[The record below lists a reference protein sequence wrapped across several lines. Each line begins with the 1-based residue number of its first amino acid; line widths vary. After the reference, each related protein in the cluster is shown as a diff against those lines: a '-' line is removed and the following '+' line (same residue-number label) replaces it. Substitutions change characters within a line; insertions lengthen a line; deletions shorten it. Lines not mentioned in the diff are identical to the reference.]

1 MKILYYTWGE
11 WMKTDV
17 VSTLESLGETV
28 EVFDKKLENYDSD
41 SAFEACLQEKL
52 KAGFDAVF
60 SMDYFPVLSKV
71 AKDAGILYLSWIS
84 DCPNLTLSSKTVTND
99 CNRIFLFDEMLYKN
113 LKARGANVRH
123 LPLGVNTKRL
133 DALLGPLKE
142 DMTYSHEISFVGS
155 FYQDGYRQLE
165 KVQNMP
171 EDLRGYIDGVVAAQN
186 LIYGYDMV
194 SELFDETK
202 VKQLERIAPVNLGDG
217 YDIASAEIYRDWIR
231 KEVTVKEREELISD
245 LGLLFPVSVATDS
258 LPEMCSNI
266 ANIKN
271 LGYVDYINEMPKI
284 FRESKINLNFTL
296 RTIQSGLPLRLTDVL
311 GAGGFLITNYQPELP
326 YYFENG
332 NSIVWFES
340 REHLL
345 DLCAFYLR
353 NDNSRGKIRENGY
366 NIVRK
371 AFSYERLLGILLSS
385 IKE

>member
-1 MKILYYTWGE
+1 
-11 WMKTDV
+11 
-17 VSTLESLGETV
+17 
-28 EVFDKKLENYDSD
+28 
-41 SAFEACLQEKL
+41 
-52 KAGFDAVF
+52 
-60 SMDYFPVLSKV
+60 
-71 AKDAGILYLSWIS
+71 
-84 DCPNLTLSSKTVTND
+84 
-99 CNRIFLFDEMLYKN
+99 
-113 LKARGANVRH
+113 
-123 LPLGVNTKRL
+123 
-133 DALLGPLKE
+133 
-142 DMTYSHEISFVGS
+142 
-155 FYQDGYRQLE
+155 
-165 KVQNMP
+165 MP

-202 VKQLERIAPVNLGDG
+202 VKQLEMIAPVNLGDG